1 MPDFFGNNQRVS
13 ATLLPNR
20 ETLRLALRLER
31 STSNDTLI
39 RIEGKP
45 AGSCFFSNGK
55 AYSPA
60 FILEG
65 RPSDSI
71 LMDRKIISTAREM
84 GREAHDA

>member
-13 ATLLPNR
+13 ATLLSNR

-31 STSNDTLI
+31 STSNGTLI
-39 RIEGKP
+39 WIEGKP

-60 FILEG
+60 LCLKG
-65 RPSDSI
+65 SPSDSI
-71 LMDRKIISTAREM
+71 LMDMKIISAAREM
-84 GREAHDA
+84 GREACDA

>member
-13 ATLLPNR
+13 ATPLPNR
-20 ETLRLALRLER
+20 ETLRLAFRLER
-31 STSNDTLI
+31 STSNGTVI

-65 RPSDSI
+65 SPSDSI
-71 LMDRKIISTAREM
+71 LMDRKIISTARGM
-84 GREAHDA
+84 GKEACDA